1 MKLKNKSFIQ
11 TKKPNIMTHSL
22 DPEMMRILASINDRL
37 GILVNE
43 VENKKKKSNT
53 KKEETHTQLKRNLY
67 AKKKDGTIVF
77 TPYTD
82 MFIDANRNTF
92 YNIMRNEYPNI
103 CMMEETLTFEE
114 YVKLVERFTRPEV
127 RDMMDQLDNFK
138 HINKYISAYKAL
150 YNWLLRDERKN
161 AAAKH

>member
-1 MKLKNKSFIQ
+1 
-11 TKKPNIMTHSL
+11 MTHSL

-37 GILVNE
+37 GILANE

-53 KKEETHTQLKRNLY
+53 KKEERQQKKRKLFT
-67 AKKKDGTIVF
+67 KKKDGTIVF

-92 YNIMRNEYPNI
+92 YNIMLNEYPNI

-127 RDMMDQLDNFK
+127 RDMMDQLNNYKKIDN
-138 HINKYISAYKAL
+138 YVSAYKKL
-150 YNWLLRDERKN
+150 NTWLIKEERIK
-161 AAAKH
+161 ATAKR